1 MELTADQIAMRWHQY
16 FVNQL
21 QARYG
26 LAENEARQKADTLLQ
41 GPSKE
46 QSAREKAVMAAAVA
60 RGRRPSRTSLGKLSS
75 GAGR

>member
-1 MELTADQIAMRWHQY
+1 MEMTQDQIAMRWHQY

-26 LAENEARQKADTLLQ
+26 LAENEARQKADALLK

-46 QSAREKAVMAAAVA
+46 QSAQEQAVMAAAFA
-60 RGRRPSRTSLGKLSS
+60 RGRRPSRTSTRNLRSS
-75 GAGR
+75 AAC